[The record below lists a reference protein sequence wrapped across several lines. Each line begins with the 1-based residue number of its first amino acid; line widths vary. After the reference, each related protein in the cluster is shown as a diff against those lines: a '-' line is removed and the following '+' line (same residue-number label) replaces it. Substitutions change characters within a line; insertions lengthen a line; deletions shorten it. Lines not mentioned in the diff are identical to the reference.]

1 MTSAFHF
8 SVRNISHQKTEQK
21 EKKKQQQNTFFFFK
35 SQFIFSWI
43 TSGTELSQYNPYFEF
58 VKY

>member
-21 EKKKQQQNTFFFFK
+21 EKKNQQNTFFF
-35 SQFIFSWI
+35 SS
-43 TSGTELSQYNPYFEF
+43 LSLYFHE
-58 VKY
+58 

>member
-21 EKKKQQQNTFFFFK
+21 EKKNNKTPFFFK

-43 TSGTELSQYNPYFEF
+43 TSETELSQYNPYFEF

>member
-21 EKKKQQQNTFFFFK
+21 EKKKQQQNTFFFFQV
-35 SQFIFSWI
+35 SVYIFMNNEW
-43 TSGTELSQYNPYFEF
+43 NRA
-58 VKY
+58 

>member
-21 EKKKQQQNTFFFFK
+21 EKKKNNKTPFFFQV
-35 SQFIFSWI
+35 SVYIFMNNEW
-43 TSGTELSQYNPYFEF
+43 NRA
-58 VKY
+58 